1 MSHKGNC
8 HSQVKNNSSLKPFC
22 KTLVKLLCS
31 LCYECPCLP
40 WTCLFICKSKEKTVM
55 APLPHPFLFLPLN
68 QMSWNKC
75 TAHFHDC
82 LIKIAGVTKIV
93 DLCSVLQMLA
103 AEWSQNAETHII
115 IYDLKLFS
123 LSTYSDIC
131 LHNIFKNKTQSKQW
145 QRFISNTL
153 SVPASIIRLR
163 SIFTAI
169 CTYKNTI
176 FLSPG
181 EMAKELMAMISVK
194 NYKYSCAKTNN
205 QPRNF
210 VLQEGVLQLN
220 YIVFQSWSS
229 EDSLVLETVDNRGN
243 GTMIICV

>member
-181 EMAKELMAMISVK
+181 EMAKELMAMTKRFTFHHLGLWALSFLYLKIIVEMNKTFNTMFFISTEWK
-194 NYKYSCAKTNN
+194 MKWRK
-205 QPRNF
+205 
-210 VLQEGVLQLN
+210 
-220 YIVFQSWSS
+220 IVSILSTAGKHP
-229 EDSLVLETVDNRGN
+229 L
-243 GTMIICV
+243 